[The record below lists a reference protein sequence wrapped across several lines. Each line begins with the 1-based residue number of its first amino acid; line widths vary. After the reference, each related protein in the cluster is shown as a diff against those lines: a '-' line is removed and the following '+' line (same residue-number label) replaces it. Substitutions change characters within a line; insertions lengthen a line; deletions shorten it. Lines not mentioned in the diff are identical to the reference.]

1 MGTPMSTSTT
11 PPMSGMVR
19 TRFSVMGTT
28 GEIIV
33 PAPDLGEVAAVIE
46 RVEQLERRWSRF
58 LPDSEVSLLNAANG
72 MPHEVSDDT
81 VLLVEVANASW
92 HLTGGLF
99 DPLLL
104 HPLRLAGYDDDF
116 ELLPPDRPAPTVPY
130 AEAAPRRADARPLV
144 DRDTRTVTLPHGAG
158 FDPGGIG
165 KGLAADLG
173 GDQLIRRGVSAGVI
187 NLGGDLRLWGEG
199 PHDGDWH
206 VGLPDRTV
214 AVTDAGVATSGTTR
228 RHWNVAGRRLHHLI
242 DPATA
247 EPRAGETDSVT
258 VVAATAWLA
267 DVIAVAAAIT
277 PVAAVPDMLSR
288 LGVEGVAVGSNRE
301 TAATPRMYAR

>member
-1 MGTPMSTSTT
+1 MGSLLSMST
-11 PPMSGMVR
+11 PIPMSGMVR
-19 TRFSVMGTT
+19 TRFSAMGTN

-33 PAPDLGEVAAVIE
+33 RAPDLGEVAAVIE

-72 MPHEVSDDT
+72 VPHEVSDDT
-81 VLLVEVANASW
+81 LLLVEVANASW

-99 DPLLL
+99 DSLLL

-116 ELLPPDRPAPTVPY
+116 ELLPTDRPAPTVPY
-130 AEAAPRRADARPLV
+130 AEAAPRRVRPLV

-214 AVTDAGVATSGTTR
+214 AMTDAGVATSGTTR

-247 EPRAGETDSVT
+247 EPCAGETVSVT

-267 DVIAVAAAIT
+267 DVIAVAASIT
-277 PVAAVPDMLSR
+277 PVAAVPDWLSR
-288 LGVEGVAVGSNRE
+288 LGVEGVAVGSNGE
-301 TAATPRMYAR
+301 TVATPRMCAR